1 MKALVAYFTESGST
15 RRVAQTIADATGAT
29 LYELKAA
36 QPYTAADLDWRDSG
50 SRVNREANSESAKQ
64 AVKLTNAA
72 VPDWD
77 SYDVVFVGA
86 PVWWGIAAW
95 PIDDFLRSNDFTGKK
110 LAAFV
115 TSSMSSFGNESEVKG
130 MAKGAQ
136 WLGGK
141 RFPSSASASQVKSWV
156 KSLAL

>member
-15 RRVAQTIADATGAT
+15 RHVAQTIADATGAT

-36 QPYTAADLDWRDSG
+36 RPYTAADLDWRDSG
-50 SRVNREANSESAKQ
+50 SRVNREANDESAKH
-64 AVKLTNAA
+64 AVKLANAA

-77 SYDVVFVGA
+77 FYGVVFVGA

-95 PIDDFLRSNDFTGKK
+95 PVDDFLMSNDFTGKK

-115 TSSMSSFGNESEVKG
+115 TSSSSSFGNESEVKS
-130 MAKGAQ
+130 MATGAR
-136 WLGGK
+136 WLGSK
-141 RFPSSASASQVKSWV
+141 RFPSSASASQVKSWAE
-156 KSLAL
+156 SLAL

>member
-1 MKALVAYFTESGST
+1 MKTLVVYFTESGCT
-15 RRVAQTIADATGAT
+15 RRVAQTIAEATGAT

-36 QPYTAADLDWRDSG
+36 QPYTSADLDWRNSE
-50 SRVNREANSESAKQ
+50 SRVNREANDPAARQS
-64 AVKLTNAA
+64 VKLADTS

-86 PVWWGIAAW
+86 PVWWGVAAW
-95 PIDDFLRSNDFTGKK
+95 PIDDFLTSNDFTGKK

-115 TSSMSSFGNESEVKG
+115 TSASSSFGNESEVEG
-130 MAKGAQ
+130 MAKSAQ

-141 RFPSSASASQVKSWV
+141 RFPSSASDSAIRSWLE
-156 KSLAL
+156 SLAL

>member
-1 MKALVAYFTESGST
+1 MAYFTESGCT
-15 RRVAQTIADATGAT
+15 RRVAQTISETTGAA
-29 LYELKAA
+29 LDELTAA
-36 QPYTAADLDWRDSG
+36 QPYSAADLDWRNPER
-50 SRVNREANSESAKQ
+50 RVNREANDPAARQS
-64 AVKLTNAA
+64 VKLADTS

-86 PVWWGIAAW
+86 PVWWGVAAW
-95 PIDDFLRSNDFTGKK
+95 PIDDFLTSNDFTGKK

-115 TSSMSSFGNESEVKG
+115 TSASSSFGNESDVKD

-141 RFPSSASASQVKSWV
+141 RFPSSASDSAIRSWLE
-156 KSLAL
+156 SLAL